1 MATNETAL
9 TPHPAGYDEAL
20 GLAMEDLLLG
30 RWRSTRNLLADTDT
44 WALWTSRSQVLA
56 AAAAK
61 GDAIAAWSA
70 EEPGNYHAVMM
81 GARVATHRALAAGTG
96 TADRHALLPAVGA
109 ARAACEE
116 AARLWPADP
125 VPWVCF
131 LALARLD
138 TDPRHRQSVD
148 HWADPPE
155 AMLPR
160 GPWPLLWQVER
171 RDSPNRE
178 AYQRMLQCLRVRGE
192 GAVDLA
198 RWVATQAKPGSVLL
212 TLPLYALVDEYLARM
227 ASGQVAS
234 TVGFWIDEQVQYYVQ
249 RAREG
254 WFAHLPD
261 RTACSLLD
269 LNYLAYALTAAGLP
283 GAAAVFEAIGPFAT
297 PSPWQDVSDSQWWE
311 DDFRKARSYALRR
324 GARG

>member
-1 MATNETAL
+1 MASSDIAL

-30 RWRSTRNLLADTDT
+30 RWRSTRNLLNSTDN
-44 WALWTSRSQVLA
+44 WSLWTSRTQLLA

-61 GDAIAAWSA
+61 GDAITAWCA

-81 GARVATHRALAAGTG
+81 RARVLTHRVLAARSGT
-96 TADRHALLPAVGA
+96 TDRHTQIPMLNA

-131 LALARLD
+131 LALAQLD
-138 TDPRHRQSVD
+138 SDPQRWQSVD

-155 AMLPR
+155 VMLPR

-178 AYQRMLQCLRVRGE
+178 AYLRMLQCLQIRGQ
-192 GAVDLA
+192 GAVDFS
-198 RWVATQAKPGSVLL
+198 RWVASQSKPGSVLL
-212 TLPLYALVDEYLARM
+212 TLPLYAWVDEYRLRM
-227 ASGQVAS
+227 AGGQVAS
-234 TVGFWIDEQVQYYVQ
+234 SVGFWINEQVQYYV
-249 RAREG
+249 RLAREG

-261 RTACSLLD
+261 KAACSLLD
-269 LNYLAYALTAAGLP
+269 LNYLAYTLTASGLP
-283 GAAAVFEAIGPFAT
+283 GASAVFEAIGPYAT
-297 PSPWQDVSDSQWWE
+297 PSPWQDISDSGWWE
-311 DDFRKARSYALRR
+311 DDFRKARSYAMRR
-324 GARG
+324 EPRR